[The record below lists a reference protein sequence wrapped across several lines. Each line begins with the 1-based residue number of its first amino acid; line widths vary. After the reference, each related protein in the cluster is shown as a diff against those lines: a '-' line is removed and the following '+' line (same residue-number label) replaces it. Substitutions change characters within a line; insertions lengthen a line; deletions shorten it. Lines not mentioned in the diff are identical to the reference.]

1 MPDFEVL
8 VPATSANMG
17 PGFDCL
23 GLALPFGN
31 RFRVETAPRQPGS
44 YRLAGEGAGSALEG
58 ERNLFWV
65 AAQRLAAEVG
75 AELPPLAVACEAS
88 IPLGRGLGSSASA
101 VVGGL
106 LAANRVLGER
116 LGPGDLLRLATE
128 IEGHPDNVAPALLGG
143 VCVAVQGEGG
153 LLAERLAVMDAPGLA
168 VAVPSFELSTAKA
181 RAALP
186 SLVPHA
192 DAVYNV
198 GRAALLVTALFSS
211 RRELLAEAL
220 ADRLHQPYR
229 EPLIPG
235 MPEVVRAARDAGAW
249 GVTLSGAGPT
259 LLAWCPS
266 ERREA
271 VALAM
276 AEAWATEGIAARAFP
291 SAIAAQGATIHPA
304 A

>member
-1 MPDFEVL
+1 MPDFEVV

-23 GLALPFGN
+23 GLALPVYN
-31 RFRVETAPRQPGS
+31 RFRIDVAPAGAPS
-44 YRLAGEGAGSALEG
+44 YRLMGEGAAEPLEAG
-58 ERNLFWV
+58 RNLFLV
-65 AAQRLAAEVG
+65 AAERLAAEVG
-75 AELPPLAVACEAS
+75 TSLPPLSVVCEAA

-106 LAANRVLGER
+106 MAANHVLGEP
-116 LGPGDLLRLATE
+116 LAQADLLRLATAL
-128 IEGHPDNVAPALLGG
+128 EGHPDNVAPALLGG
-143 VCVAVQGEGG
+143 VCLALEGEGG
-153 LLAERLAVMDAPGLA
+153 LIVERLMVAEEPGLV
-168 VAVPSFELSTAKA
+168 VAVPAFELATAIA

-198 GRAALLVTALFSS
+198 GRAALLVSALFSG
-211 RRELLAEAL
+211 RYERLAEAL

-229 EPLIPG
+229 APLVPG
-235 MPEVVRAARDAGAW
+235 MAEVTRAAREAGAW
-249 GVTLSGAGPT
+249 GTTLSGAGPT
-259 LLAWCPS
+259 LLAWCPV
-266 ERREA
+266 EGRDA
-271 VALAM
+271 VARAM
-276 AEAWATEGIAARAFP
+276 AEAWAEAGIVARAFP